1 MGDRNPM
8 QNIET
13 MEAQIVELKEEQ
25 KACKVKTLKNLE
37 KLYKLLN
44 GSDKNSEE
52 EAVVVEE
59 PAAQV

>member
-1 MGDRNPM
+1 M
-8 QNIET
+8 QQIET
-13 MEAQIVELKEEQ
+13 MEAQVVELKEEQ
-25 KACKVKTLKNLE
+25 KACKVRTIKNLD

-52 EAVVVEE
+52 EAVVIVE

>member
-1 MGDRNPM
+1 M

-13 MEAQIVELKEEQ
+13 MEAQVVEIKQEK
-25 KACKVKTLKNLE
+25 KACKIKTLENLD

-44 GSDKNSEE
+44 GGEEENSEE
-52 EAVVVEE
+52 KAVVIPE